1 MTTPRPSYVSVTPEQ
16 ARAQRRAS
24 AIPRADDGLA
34 SIDDHTIPGRAGP
47 IGARIYRPPG
57 SPPFPVVVYL
67 HGGGWVVG
75 DLDTHDATASALAAR
90 AACVVVSVD
99 YRLAPEHPFPA
110 GLEDCDDA
118 LMHVAQEALA
128 LGIDARRIA
137 VAGDSAGANLA
148 AALCLLARE
157 RGGPPIAFQL
167 LVYPATDHFGHWP
180 SYAEVGDGSHGLSL
194 ELMHW
199 FSAHYLPNRDDA
211 ADWRASPV
219 RATDLAGLPPAL
231 VMTAEYDP
239 LRDEGEAYAQ
249 GMAQAGV
256 ATTVHRHPRAV
267 HGFFA
272 LGDTEVRQAGLDE
285 AASALRAVFAFAAR

>member
-1 MTTPRPSYVSVTPEQ
+1 MTAPRSSYVSVTPEQ

-24 AIPRADDGLA
+24 AIPRRDDGLA
-34 SIDDHTIPGRAGP
+34 SIDQYVISGSAGP
-47 IGARIYRPPG
+47 IGARIYRPHG
-57 SPPFPVVVYL
+57 TPPSPVVVYL

-75 DLDTHDATASALAAR
+75 DLDTHDATTSALAAR
-90 AACVVVSVD
+90 SGCVVVSVD

-110 GLEDCDDA
+110 GLEDCYDA
-118 LMHVAQEALA
+118 LAHVAANGDG
-128 LGIDARRIA
+128 LGVDPSRLA

-148 AALCLLARE
+148 AALCLVARE
-157 RGGPPIAFQL
+157 RGGPSIAFQL
-167 LVYPATDHFGHWP
+167 LVYPATDHFGDWP
-180 SYAEVGDGSHGLSL
+180 SYLEVGDGSHGLSI
-194 ELMHW
+194 ELLHW

-219 RATDLAGLPPAL
+219 RAGDLSGLAHAL

-239 LRDEGEAYAQ
+239 LRDEGEAYAM

-256 ATTVHRHPRAV
+256 ASTVHRYPGAV

-272 LGDTEVRQAGLDE
+272 LGDTAVRQAGLDE
-285 AASALRAVFAFAAR
+285 AAAALRAAFALVPR